1 MIQFYRTH
9 EAPWKTLVMAFF
21 NPERQLVAD
30 VDPSP
35 QSPVPPRAATTIR
48 ETSSNTSATSGKE
61 TLVNVLRR
69 G

>member
-35 QSPVPPRAATTIR
+35 QSPVPPRATIIR
-48 ETSSNTSATSGKE
+48 ENFVERVGHVRE
-61 TLVNVLRR
+61 RR
-69 G
+69 PW